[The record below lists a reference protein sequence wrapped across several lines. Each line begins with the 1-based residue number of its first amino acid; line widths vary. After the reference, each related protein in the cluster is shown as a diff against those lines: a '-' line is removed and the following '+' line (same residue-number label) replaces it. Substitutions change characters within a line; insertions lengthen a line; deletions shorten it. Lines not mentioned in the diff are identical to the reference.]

1 MILVLSYD
9 WYEQGTDPVLDWLI
23 YYKADFVKVTIND
36 LLNKK
41 DECLIDVNKGEI
53 WINGKEVSK
62 HINVIWYR
70 RFEDDIKFSFFNEEK
85 TKFKEQLRREIQE
98 EISGLMKYLFM
109 MFRDKLWL
117 PNYNAIEVNK
127 LEVIYQAK
135 KEQINIPKTIICN
148 NRNNLLK
155 FYYECKCNI
164 ITKPIHHSGY
174 FIDNDIT
181 FSVYTTSI
189 DKEFILSLPE
199 YFVASL
205 FQERIKAKFEIRTFY
220 LDGDFYSTAIILT
233 SKSQENIDIKQ
244 NFGSKEINWI
254 PYKLSEDYEE
264 KMRKLFK
271 RLDLNTGSFDSLL
284 NDNDEYVLLEIN
296 PVGQYSAPSNRCNY
310 RIDKK
315 IADWLIKYDK
325 ENNNF

>member
-41 DECLIDVNKGEI
+41 DECFIDVNKGEI
-53 WINGKEVSK
+53 WIKGKEVSK
-62 HINVIWYR
+62 CINIIWYR
-70 RFEDDIKFSFFNEEK
+70 RFEYDIKFSFFDEEK
-85 TKFKEQLRREIQE
+85 TKFKEQLKREVQE
-98 EISGLMKYLFM
+98 EINELMRYLFM

-117 PNYNAIEVNK
+117 PNYRSIEVNK

-135 KEQINIPKTIICN
+135 KEEINTPKTIICN
-148 NRNNLLK
+148 NRNSLLK
-155 FYYECKCNI
+155 FYNECKGDV
-164 ITKPIHHSGY
+164 ITKPINHSGY
-174 FIDNDIT
+174 FIDDDIT

-189 DKEFILSLPE
+189 DEEFILSLPE

-205 FQERIKAKFEIRTFY
+205 FQQKIKAKFEIRTFY

-233 SKSQENIDIKQ
+233 SKSKENIDIKQ
-244 NFGSKEINWI
+244 SFESKEINWI
-254 PYKLSEDYEE
+254 PYKLSDDYEE

-271 RLDLNTGSFDSLL
+271 RLELNTGSFDSLL
-284 NDNDEYVLLEIN
+284 DDNDEYVLLEIN

-315 IADWLIKYDK
+315 IADWLIKHDK
-325 ENNNF
+325 KNNNF